1 MKQNSRTN
9 FQADLKM
16 ASNTI
21 VNDTPSLETKSR
33 RKLIIH
39 PPGFSFA
46 DLANDLRKLV
56 RYRDLLYTLSVHRV
70 KVRYKQSL
78 LGASWAIIQPLAMV
92 IILTA
97 IFSFIVRMP
106 SEGLPYV
113 LFIYVALLPWNYL
126 STSLTTSTNGLVNH
140 ANLITKVYFPRE
152 ILPLTYVVAALFDF
166 LIASTVLIVLLLY
179 YRAPLT
185 VNLIYVLPIMA
196 ILTLFAIGTALVLS
210 AVQVRFRDVGVAVP
224 IAMQIW
230 MFASPVLYPLAAVP
244 VRFRSIYQLNP
255 MAGILE
261 GLRRVVLHGAPPDMT
276 ALSISAVIS
285 IGLLMI
291 AYGYFKRV
299 EATMADVI

>member
-1 MKQNSRTN
+1 
-9 FQADLKM
+9 M
-16 ASNTI
+16 ASNTM
-21 VNDTPSLETKSR
+21 VNDTTPLETKGR

-39 PPGFSFA
+39 PPGFSFT
-46 DLANDLRKLV
+46 DLANDLRKLAG
-56 RYRDLLYTLSVHRV
+56 YRDLLYTLSVHRV

-97 IFSFIVRMP
+97 IFSFIARMP

-126 STSLTTSTNGLVNH
+126 STSLTTSTNGLVSH

-152 ILPLTYVVAALFDF
+152 ILPLTYVFAALFDF
-166 LIASTVLIVLLLY
+166 LIASTVLIALLLY

-196 ILTLFAIGTALVLS
+196 ILTLFAIGVALVLS

-224 IAMQIW
+224 IAMQVW

-244 VRFRSIYQLNP
+244 VRFQSIYQLNP

-285 IGLLMI
+285 VGLLLI

>member
-1 MKQNSRTN
+1 
-9 FQADLKM
+9 M

-21 VNDTPSLETKSR
+21 VNDTSPGTKSR
-33 RKLIIH
+33 RKLIIQ
-39 PPGFSFA
+39 PPGFSLTK
-46 DLANDLRKLV
+46 LANDLRTLA

-97 IFSFIVRMP
+97 IFSFIARMP

-113 LFIYVALLPWNYL
+113 LFVYVALLPWNYL
-126 STSLTTSTNGLVNH
+126 STSLTTSTNGLVSH

-152 ILPLTYVVAALFDF
+152 ILPLTYVFAALFDF
-166 LIASTVLIVLLLY
+166 IIASTVLIVLLFY
-179 YRAPLT
+179 YRVPLT
-185 VNLIYVLPIMA
+185 ANVIYVLPIMA
-196 ILTLFAIGTALVLS
+196 ILTLFAVGAALVLS
-210 AVQVRFRDVGVAVP
+210 AIQVRFRDVGVAVP
-224 IAMQIW
+224 IAMQVW

-261 GLRRVVLHGAPPDMT
+261 GLRRVVLQGAPPEMT

-285 IGLLMI
+285 VGLLMI
-291 AYGYFKRV
+291 AYAYFKRV